1 MNHDKPSLGDKIQS
15 TLGPFASKVNGNIYI
30 TSVRDAMLAY
40 MPFTF
45 IASIFLI
52 IAFFPIQQVTDFITM
67 VLRTEDASVW
77 QEKLLYVNNA
87 TLAIGGLLVVISLAK
102 SLAEKL
108 ETNAL
113 QCVLTAFVSFLLLT
127 PLDAMEA
134 GTFLDITR
142 VSAQS
147 MFLAIIVGIFST
159 VLYKKI

>member
-77 QEKLLYVNNA
+77 QD
-87 TLAIGGLLVVISLAK
+87 
-102 SLAEKL
+102 
-108 ETNAL
+108 AL
-113 QCVLTAFVSFLLLT
+113 CQQCHTRNRWFASCHF
-127 PLDAMEA
+127 PRK
-134 GTFLDITR
+134 ITGR
-142 VSAQS
+142 K
-147 MFLAIIVGIFST
+147 T
-159 VLYKKI
+159 